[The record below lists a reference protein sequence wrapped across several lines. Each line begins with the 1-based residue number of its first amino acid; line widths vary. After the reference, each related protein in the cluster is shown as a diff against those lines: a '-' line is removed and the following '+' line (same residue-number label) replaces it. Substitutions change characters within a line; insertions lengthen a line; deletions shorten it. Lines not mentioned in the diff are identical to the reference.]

1 MNKLTAVIV
10 AVCLLAGCATAP
22 RDAST
27 SDETALVFGH
37 SVAWMSGCSVHGPLP
52 VKRGDHEPSS
62 FNFGGSPYGSAYL
75 YVDGQISYR
84 SLFPSLVVDAGPVKF
99 LAACLDSDGIFGT
112 YPFLSL
118 FRFVAKAGHT
128 YELSRKDSD
137 CLLLLDVT
145 DNDQIVACEPYI
157 YGRYVN
163 LSTSIETAIIRRKK
177 GSKRNDGRYC
187 NIRTVGRSVVTGDLL
202 EVDAGPITVHANCNI
217 GGNIMRHWVISK
229 FQFDAKTGHI
239 YTFSVPDKHDEITCI
254 SLLDVTSQES
264 VVECVQYAE
273 IE

>member
-84 SLFPSLVVDAGPVKF
+84 SLFPSLVVEYSF
-99 LAACLDSDGIFGT
+99 
-112 YPFLSL
+112 
-118 FRFVAKAGHT
+118 
-128 YELSRKDSD
+128 E
-137 CLLLLDVT
+137 
-145 DNDQIVACEPYI
+145 
-157 YGRYVN
+157 
-163 LSTSIETAIIRRKK
+163 
-177 GSKRNDGRYC
+177 C
-187 NIRTVGRSVVTGDLL
+187 NS
-202 EVDAGPITVHANCNI
+202 N
-217 GGNIMRHWVISK
+217 
-229 FQFDAKTGHI
+229 
-239 YTFSVPDKHDEITCI
+239 TFNPS
-254 SLLDVTSQES
+254 SLLVL
-264 VVECVQYAE
+264 
-273 IE
+273 